1 MSPRA
6 SFEDVPFSSPGVSDM
21 RAYDAYQE
29 PPTPA
34 PRRSRLATF
43 SAWLLRLAILVHGMA
58 ALAHYAQESDLLMHG
73 PPIPPP
79 ALKFLAPSAMP
90 HDTPQKRR
98 LLALSVFEALVR
110 VVAAYEGATNPA
122 VAGIAALA
130 YASDAAAFLTEA
142 YVHPGPRMPPP
153 ETGRDDLAP
162 GLAHATVAVLIY
174 ALLARR
180 RRCCESKQRSGKR
193 E

>member
-1 MSPRA
+1 M
-6 SFEDVPFSSPGVSDM
+6 
-21 RAYDAYQE
+21 Q
-29 PPTPA
+29 
-34 PRRSRLATF
+34 
-43 SAWLLRLAILVHGMA
+43 IN
-58 ALAHYAQESDLLMHG
+58 
-73 PPIPPP
+73 
-79 ALKFLAPSAMP
+79 

-110 VVAAYEGATNPA
+110 VVAAYEGATSA
-122 VAGIAALA
+122 SVAGLAALA

-162 GLAHATVAVLIY
+162 GLAHAIVAVLVY
-174 ALLARR
+174 VLLARR

>member
-1 MSPRA
+1 
-6 SFEDVPFSSPGVSDM
+6 
-21 RAYDAYQE
+21 
-29 PPTPA
+29 
-34 PRRSRLATF
+34 
-43 SAWLLRLAILVHGMA
+43 
-58 ALAHYAQESDLLMHG
+58 MHG
-73 PPIPPP
+73 PPVPPP

-98 LLALSVFEALVR
+98 LLSLSVFQAMVR

-162 GLAHATVAVLIY
+162 GLVHAIVAVLVY

-180 RRCCESKQRSGKR
+180 RRCCGGGKQRSGKD

>member
-1 MSPRA
+1 MEGA
-6 SFEDVPFSSPGVSDM
+6 G
-21 RAYDAYQE
+21 A
-29 PPTPA
+29 
-34 PRRSRLATF
+34 RLA
-43 SAWLLRLAILVHGMA
+43 AIADAGAGVGRV
-58 ALAHYAQESDLLMHG
+58 
-73 PPIPPP
+73 P
-79 ALKFLAPSAMP
+79 ALLSEAEPGE
-90 HDTPQKRR
+90 
-98 LLALSVFEALVR
+98 ALSGALSLIVSLDPLLGEIVAR
-110 VVAAYEGATNPA
+110 SLVVALCAAGAACALGLPL
-122 VAGIAALA
+122 GAALA

-162 GLAHATVAVLIY
+162 GLAHAIVAVLVY

>member
-1 MSPRA
+1 M
-6 SFEDVPFSSPGVSDM
+6 VV
-21 RAYDAYQE
+21 
-29 PPTPA
+29 
-34 PRRSRLATF
+34 
-43 SAWLLRLAILVHGMA
+43 
-58 ALAHYAQESDLLMHG
+58 
-73 PPIPPP
+73 
-79 ALKFLAPSAMP
+79 KFLAPSAMP

-110 VVAAYEGATNPA
+110 VVAAYEGATSA
-122 VAGIAALA
+122 SVAGLAALA

-162 GLAHATVAVLIY
+162 GLVHAIVAVLIY

>member
-1 MSPRA
+1 MNT
-6 SFEDVPFSSPGVSDM
+6 GVYS
-21 RAYDAYQE
+21 
-29 PPTPA
+29 
-34 PRRSRLATF
+34 ATF
-43 SAWLLRLAILVHGMA
+43 TDRFDDATKIVVGQDHVRGSLGHLR
-58 ALAHYAQESDLLMHG
+58 AL
-73 PPIPPP
+73 
-79 ALKFLAPSAMP
+79 

-110 VVAAYEGATNPA
+110 VVAAYEGATSA
-122 VAGIAALA
+122 SVAGLAALA

-162 GLAHATVAVLIY
+162 GLAHAIVAVLVY

>member
-1 MSPRA
+1 MVWCLTSCH
-6 SFEDVPFSSPGVSDM
+6 
-21 RAYDAYQE
+21 
-29 PPTPA
+29 
-34 PRRSRLATF
+34 
-43 SAWLLRLAILVHGMA
+43 WLISTQ
-58 ALAHYAQESDLLMHG
+58 AQESDLLMHG
-73 PPIPPP
+73 PPMPPP
-79 ALKFLAPSAMP
+79 ALRFLAPSAMP

-110 VVAAYEGATNPA
+110 VVAAYEGATSA
-122 VAGIAALA
+122 SVAGLAALA

-162 GLAHATVAVLIY
+162 GLVHAIIAVLIY